1 MLTAEQQPPSP
12 SYAGGTGSKASSGVR
27 TFGTTDPCP
36 DNASCKPDSAVVT
49 FGDVCHACAPREM
62 GAKEGPLATGNKY

>member
-27 TFGTTDPCP
+27 TFGTTDPSP
-36 DNASCKPDSAVVT
+36 DNASCKPQTVLWLPLEMSAMHVLQEKWEQRK
-49 FGDVCHACAPREM
+49 G
-62 GAKEGPLATGNKY
+62 L